1 MTAASAA
8 LRGRVA
14 AERLM
19 VDQCVIR
26 RRAAATTDPATGVVT
41 PAWTPVYTGPCK
53 VQEAS
58 GLGSGSSAPDAGE
71 HVYTVLSYVLQ
82 LPIAATAPIEGDV
95 AEITAAALDATL
107 IGRRYRISQE
117 FAKTF
122 ATARRLQVEET
133 TS

>member
-1 MTAASAA
+1 
-8 LRGRVA
+8 
-14 AERLM
+14 M

-26 RRAAATTDPATGVVT
+26 RRGPAITDPVTGVVT

-58 GLGSGSSAPDAGE
+58 GLGSGSSAPEAGE
-71 HVYTVLSYVLQ
+71 HAYTVLSYVLA
-82 LPIAATAPIEGDV
+82 LPASATAPLEGDV
-95 AEITAAALDATL
+95 AEITAAALDSTL
-107 IGRRYRISQE
+107 VGRRYRISQE